1 MAHVDQLLQIDL
13 KQLPLWLCRL
23 ALGSHRFS
31 PVFRPFAN
39 HYREILDQQSSQIIG
54 FYHGF
59 SGFSAT
65 TNLLMEAACISDIQG
80 ETFCMQWMSH
90 ARTIATPSM
99 VLSISNLS
107 TLSNFGLVK
116 PPEDFQ

>member
-65 TNLLMEAACISDIQG
+65 TNYAVQHMSLRAALAEVSV
-80 ETFCMQWMSH
+80 S
-90 ARTIATPSM
+90 AS
-99 VLSISNLS
+99 
-107 TLSNFGLVK
+107 GLGGAML
-116 PPEDFQ
+116 

>member
-65 TNLLMEAACISDIQG
+65 TKEQHNPLWFSSCFRSMQQPRCGIEETYGGAMEPGRRKTVALLRVG
-80 ETFCMQWMSH
+80 GR
-90 ARTIATPSM
+90 AR
-99 VLSISNLS
+99 
-107 TLSNFGLVK
+107 
-116 PPEDFQ
+116 